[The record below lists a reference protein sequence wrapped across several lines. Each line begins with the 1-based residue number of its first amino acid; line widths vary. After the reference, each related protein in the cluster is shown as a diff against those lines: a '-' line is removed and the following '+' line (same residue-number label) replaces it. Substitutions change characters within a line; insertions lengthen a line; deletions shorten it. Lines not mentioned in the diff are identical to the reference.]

1 MQEHNLTILPESK
14 YKFFFGHTGSAQLG
28 PAFTTEE
35 GQPGFQFLNV
45 RRRWNEYRIGNEF
58 RVDGIRVNWTRGWED
73 FKEDEGFAPAPEGVP
88 GFPATTNANL
98 LSLDKSAPYHGTSP
112 YWRVGLFTGKGK
124 VDVNGRFTYTAGRR
138 NFVFDETAVTAGPG
152 AGQTTTKVFS
162 AGNAQRPVATGNL
175 NIAFRPSSKLYL
187 INSTA
192 VYNART
198 QGDSAFTQFSPG
210 QPVTTVFY
218 NYLGIRT
225 LANDTV
231 LNYQVSNA
239 VGFYAGY
246 QYSDRLINSVERT
259 DFTDVPARQTNI
271 LNSGNLGI
279 RLRPWQALTIQ
290 FGGEI
295 GRANR
300 PFTPVAPRQYHAL
313 NGRVQYRTRILQVTA
328 AAKTDYNNNSVTLSS
343 YSSRARRYAV
353 DGSWTRLSWLSLDA
367 GYSKLHLDSVGG
379 IAYIVA
385 PGTLITGESS
395 LYFSNLHTVYFTM
408 RFALRKRAELYAGL
422 TRVRDTGDGRNIAV
436 GSGLGSPR
444 QAFQVVQTFP
454 LTFQSPMARVS
465 LKINDHLRW
474 NGGYQYYGHR
484 QDFNPNLN
492 YRANTGY
499 TSLSISF

>member
-1 MQEHNLTILPESK
+1 M
-14 YKFFFGHTGSAQLG
+14 
-28 PAFTTEE
+28 
-35 GQPGFQFLNV
+35 
-45 RRRWNEYRIGNEF
+45 
-58 RVDGIRVNWTRGWED
+58 
-73 FKEDEGFAPAPEGVP
+73 
-88 GFPATTNANL
+88 
-98 LSLDKSAPYHGTSP
+98 
-112 YWRVGLFTGKGK
+112 
-124 VDVNGRFTYTAGRR
+124 
-138 NFVFDETAVTAGPG
+138 
-152 AGQTTTKVFS
+152 
-162 AGNAQRPVATGNL
+162 
-175 NIAFRPSSKLYL
+175 

-198 QGDSAFTQFSPG
+198 LGDSAFTQFSPG
-210 QPVTTVFY
+210 QPVTTVYY

-259 DFTDVPARQTNI
+259 DLTDRPARQTNI

-279 RLRPWQALTIQ
+279 RLRPWEALTIQ

-300 PFTPVAPRQYHAL
+300 PFTPVAPRHYHAL
-313 NGRVQYRTRILQVTA
+313 NSRIQYRTRNLQVTA
-328 AAKTDYNNNSVTLSS
+328 VANSDYKNNSVTLSS

-395 LYFSNLHTVYFTM
+395 LYFSNLHTVYFGI
-408 RFALRKRAELYAGL
+408 RFAYKERAELYAGL
-422 TRVRDTGDGRNIAV
+422 TRVQDTGDGRNMAA

-444 QAFQVVQTFP
+444 EAFQVVQTFP

-465 LKINDHLRW
+465 VKINNHLRW

-484 QDFNPNLN
+484 QEFNPNLN